1 MSATR
6 IIGLLSTV
14 VMVGFFVFAFRKG
27 LRVKPEDRADSGP
40 SVGTGNDHADG
51 DGGHQS
57 F

>member
-1 MSATR
+1 
-6 IIGLLSTV
+6 
-14 VMVGFFVFAFRKG
+14 

>member
-14 VMVGFFVFAFRKG
+14 VGFFVFAFRKG
-27 LRVKPEDRADSGP
+27 LRVKPEDRANSGP